1 MFKKSEPDL
10 SKLGSSSSPGP
21 GAPSIGVARG
31 SERNAPSVI
40 GPGLTIIGHL
50 ISKDELH
57 IDGEVQGNIQGTRV
71 VIGERARTTGD
82 IAAEEIIIRGRVMG
96 AVRGMVVTLQSTS
109 HVEGDIFHKALAI
122 EHGASFEGKS
132 RRVDDPLA
140 DAAKPDIPV
149 NGSDDPG
156 S

>member
-1 MFKKSEPDL
+1 M
-10 SKLGSSSSPGP
+10 SKPGSSSSPGP

-31 SERNAPSVI
+31 SERNAPSVL
-40 GPGLTIIGHL
+40 GPGLTIVHL
-50 ISKDELH
+50 ISKDELQ

-82 IAAEEIIIRGRVMG
+82 IVAEEIIIRGRVMG
-96 AVRGMVVTLQSTS
+96 AVRGMVVTLQPTS
-109 HVEGDIFHKALAI
+109 HVEGDIFHKVLAI
-122 EHGASFEGKS
+122 EQGASFEGQS

-140 DAAKPDIPV
+140 PPKPDIPL